1 MWATRLREAR
11 YFCQIAPFNLIS
23 DLSQLEASQLNRKF
37 DVILGCERMYCF
49 VWQVSSALQSNGII
63 SLNRVE
69 NLAHDKKIKRKK
81 LIKKK
86 NKKIKITQTKTVLRF
101 VLISLHWSS
110 TTIAAIVTND
120 CVYIVFTHANSEL
133 TRCRLEPTK
142 TSIKNIV
149 ILTEK

>member
-23 DLSQLEASQLNRKF
+23 DLSQLEASQLNLEF
-37 DVILGCERMYCF
+37 DVILGCERMYYF

-81 LIKKK
+81 
-86 NKKIKITQTKTVLRF
+86 
-101 VLISLHWSS
+101 
-110 TTIAAIVTND
+110 
-120 CVYIVFTHANSEL
+120 THKE
-133 TRCRLEPTK
+133 E
-142 TSIKNIV
+142 
-149 ILTEK
+149 E

>member
-23 DLSQLEASQLNRKF
+23 YLSQLEASQLNREF
-37 DVILGCERMYCF
+37 DVILRCERMYCF

-69 NLAHDKKIKRKK
+69 NLAHDKKNKKK

-86 NKKIKITQTKTVLRF
+86 NKKEKIAQTKTVLRF

-110 TTIAAIVTND
+110 TTIPAIVTND
-120 CVYIVFTHANSEL
+120 CVYIVFIHANSEL